1 MSRGGAIARR
11 EGAPPAE
18 PGSRALANQR
28 WELFCQHYCG
38 DFRRNAAGA
47 YLAAGYRAAS
57 TDIASAAALR
67 LLRNVKVAE
76 RIDWL
81 DKEAE
86 AVVRLKARDAI
97 ERLAAIA
104 TARIGDFLDAAGNVD
119 PEKVRNGPLSA
130 AVADYYAVAMPDG
143 TVSARIKLKDDMRAL
158 ELLGLTEKPNAPSGA
173 PGVLVIKV

>member
-1 MSRGGAIARR
+1 MSRGGAIQRR
-11 EGAPPAE
+11 PPAE
-18 PGSRALANQR
+18 PGARPLQNRR

-47 YLAAGYRAAS
+47 YLAAGYRVCNS
-57 TDIASAAALR
+57 DTASACALK
-67 LLRNVKVAE
+67 LLRNAKVSE
-76 RIDWL
+76 RVDWL

-119 PEKVRNGPLSA
+119 PEKVRNSPLSA
-130 AVADYYAVAMPDG
+130 AVSDYYAVAMPDG